1 MVRDDRVLIGITG
14 RPIAAGKV
22 GSAAAVGV
30 GVEYLAALERAGATP
45 VVIAPRELD
54 AEGARALLTRV
65 DGLLLLGGV
74 DVDPSLYGGRSHPT
88 ITGTDE
94 HDDRFEIALT
104 RAALDDDVP
113 LLAICRGIQV
123 LNVAR
128 GGTLVAHLPEVDGAG
143 AHGRPGMPNGA
154 SVNTVI
160 IEPGSLLAKT
170 MGTERVACSCHHH
183 QALARLGDAI
193 RVTARSDDG
202 VIEGA
207 EIEGA
212 FALAVQWHPEDTAA
226 EDPAQQRL
234 FDALVSEAR
243 ARQTE
248 DRDGLAGG

>member
-1 MVRDDRVLIGITG
+1 MVNRPPVETARVLIGITG

-54 AEGARALLTRV
+54 ADAARALLTRV

-74 DVDPSLYGGRSHPT
+74 DIDPSLYGGRSHPT

-104 RAALDDDVP
+104 RAALEDDVP

-128 GGTLVAHLPEVDGAG
+128 GGTLVAHLPEIDGVG
-143 AHGRPGMPNGA
+143 AHGRPGQPNGA
-154 SVNTVI
+154 SVNKVTL
-160 IEPGSLLAKT
+160 EPGSLLATT
-170 MGTERVACSCHHH
+170 MGAERVSCSCHHH
-183 QALARLGDAI
+183 QALDRLGDAI
-193 RVTARSDDG
+193 RITARADDG
-202 VIEGA
+202 VVEGA
-207 EIEGA
+207 EVEGA
-212 FALAVQWHPEDTAA
+212 WALAVQWHPEDTAA
-226 EDPAQQRL
+226 DDPAQQRL
-234 FDALVSEAR
+234 FDALVAR
-243 ARQTE
+243 ART
-248 DRDGLAGG
+248 RS